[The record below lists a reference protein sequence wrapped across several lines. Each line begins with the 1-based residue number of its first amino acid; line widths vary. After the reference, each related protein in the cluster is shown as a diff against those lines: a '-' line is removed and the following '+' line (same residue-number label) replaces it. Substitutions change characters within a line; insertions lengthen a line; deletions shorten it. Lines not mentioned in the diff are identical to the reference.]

1 LSVEALQ
8 WQGQRTAQQVI
19 EEREDFTCSL
29 ERAGAAMWASGVAG
43 DWYAQADPC
52 VQRVSE
58 GVNGLLFDHLA
69 TITSFGD
76 SECVQFFR
84 KGAPFVGEL
93 PACGIGPPV
102 AAQASR
108 PVAELRHRCYDNNVA
123 LLSNLRE
130 DSSSR
135 ALFDAVHADA
145 QLGRMSE
152 AVPIEEVCLHSVR
165 LAPRFAV
172 QKAKESGEM
181 SVRPIDN
188 FSWSELGC
196 LEQGGRSRQ
205 RAAAKRGSV
214 NGYSSAREQVKHD
227 HLDKLLAMLHE
238 ARLVTGVVFA
248 LFKADIDAAFRR
260 IPIAPGDWWAAWIV
274 FLFQGQVR
282 LHLSTDCGAACSFP
296 CCQAWAAAHKCCPFG
311 ALSAVFAWERVGA
324 LLVHIVRKC
333 LKLAVCRYVDD
344 FFGCERCVHPSF
356 SYVGASPVAC
366 RPETIEHALGCFMR
380 IIRLLLGQN
389 ALASHKV
396 SFGSSLCVLGVDLA
410 ISAAGIVARPS
421 ATKVVKWVASVREA
435 LRTGVLSAGD
445 ASKLAGR
452 LQWAAQSLF
461 NRLGRALLRDVYDQQ
476 KSRCVCW
483 ASCLAALCGFPV
495 FAGMGV
501 LGDVCAGRWLGGSRS

>member
-1 LSVEALQ
+1 MLTRSLGQGRRRLPLQVCFLSFGAVPLGLLLPAGASRRLSEDSARKLSHMQDAVGASYQFVDAALVDDLSAEALQ

-19 EEREDFTCSL
+19 EEREAFTCAL

-58 GVNGLLFDHLA
+58 GVNGLLLQHLA
-69 TITSFGD
+69 TITRFGD

-123 LLSNLRE
+123 LLSSLRE

-172 QKAKESGEM
+172 LKAKESGEV

-205 RAAAKRGSV
+205 RAVAKRGSV
-214 NGYSSAREQVKHD
+214 NGYSSACEQVRHD

-274 FLFQGQVR
+274 FLFQGQ
-282 LHLSTDCGAACSFP
+282 
-296 CCQAWAAAHKCCPFG
+296 AWAAAHKCCPFG

-344 FFGCERCVHPSF
+344 FFGCERCVDHSF
-356 SYVGASPVAC
+356 SLRGRNPC
-366 RPETIEHALGCFMR
+366 
-380 IIRLLLGQN
+380 
-389 ALASHKV
+389 
-396 SFGSSLCVLGVDLA
+396 SLQA
-410 ISAAGIVARPS
+410 
-421 ATKVVKWVASVREA
+421 
-435 LRTGVLSAGD
+435 
-445 ASKLAGR
+445 
-452 LQWAAQSLF
+452 
-461 NRLGRALLRDVYDQQ
+461 
-476 KSRCVCW
+476 
-483 ASCLAALCGFPV
+483 
-495 FAGMGV
+495 
-501 LGDVCAGRWLGGSRS
+501 